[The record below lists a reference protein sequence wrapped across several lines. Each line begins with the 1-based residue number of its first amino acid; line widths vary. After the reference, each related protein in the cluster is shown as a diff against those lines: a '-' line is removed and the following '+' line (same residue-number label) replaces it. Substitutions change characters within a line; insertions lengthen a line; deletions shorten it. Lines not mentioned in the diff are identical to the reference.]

1 MQAATHADDALRGR
15 CPGLWYVA
23 HTKPR
28 QEHVA
33 RENLV
38 RQGYGVYLPQMKVL
52 KCRRHRQQIGYE
64 PLFPRYLFF
73 QPRDAEH
80 SIAPVRST
88 QGVTSIVRFGG
99 TPALLRPGAVAD
111 IRAFE
116 SQQNAADLAELRAL
130 RPGRSVV
137 VTTGPLAGLQGLI
150 AMVSKERVIVLMR
163 LLGEET
169 KVRLS
174 PGELRLAA

>member
-1 MQAATHADDALRGR
+1 MQALAHAHESARGR

-33 RENLV
+33 RENLL

-52 KCRRHRQQIGYE
+52 KCRRQRQQIGYE

-99 TPALLRPGAVAD
+99 VPALLRAGAVAD

-116 SQQNAADLAELRAL
+116 CLQNAADLAALRAFQ
-130 RPGRSVV
+130 PGKSVV
-137 VTTGPLAGLQGLI
+137 VTAGPLAGLQGLI

-169 KVRLS
+169 KVGLS
-174 PGELRLAA
+174 PDELRLAA